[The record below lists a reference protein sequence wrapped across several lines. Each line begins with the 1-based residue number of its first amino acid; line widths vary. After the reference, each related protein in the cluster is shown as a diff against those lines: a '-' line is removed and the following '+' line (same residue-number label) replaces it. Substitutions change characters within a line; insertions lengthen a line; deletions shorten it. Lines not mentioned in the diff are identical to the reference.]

1 MREWG
6 REKDR
11 EGERINNIE
20 WSIKILEEE
29 TQKTKT
35 ERGIRRYWMLHVRM
49 FKNRGHE

>member
-20 WSIKILEEE
+20 WLIKILEEE
-29 TQKTKT
+29 
-35 ERGIRRYWMLHVRM
+35 I
-49 FKNRGHE
+49 